1 MWSRHLNS
9 EMVFDQKVP
18 TWQTCHR
25 RASGLF
31 GRALR
36 RVIRAILKIG
46 ITRGYLRSRSKILSK
61 SSGERNARRSSPENP
76 SPTTL
81 TGVANSSERSAS
93 R

>member
-31 GRALR
+31 GRVPR
-36 RVIRAILKIG
+36 RVSIDNLTIG
-46 ITRGYLRSRSKILSK
+46 LTRGYLRSRSKILSK